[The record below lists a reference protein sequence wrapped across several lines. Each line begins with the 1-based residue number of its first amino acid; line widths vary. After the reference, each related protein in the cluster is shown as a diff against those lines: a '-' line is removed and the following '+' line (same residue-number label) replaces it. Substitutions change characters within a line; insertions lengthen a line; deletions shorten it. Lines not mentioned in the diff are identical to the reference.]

1 MTDHFNSVETAK
13 QLAQVPFNNF
23 DGCRELLVIQIQER
37 RRHTLQLIHVWSW
50 FDGRCKFLPFELLVE
65 REHLKWRVSDSTL
78 RYATPVLQHPLI
90 RQAIDSLRNIRKS
103 FGSMDDAVAHF
114 SYDLTALRLEYK
126 TTCDAL
132 THWRG
137 GDPAEQQFLMGKKQE
152 VFRAL
157 AEASFGSQFRR

>member
-1 MTDHFNSVETAK
+1 MRIFAFRTAGGAGALNK
-13 QLAQVPFNNF
+13 PV
-23 DGCRELLVIQIQER
+23 GY
-37 RRHTLQLIHVWSW
+37 
-50 FDGRCKFLPFELLVE
+50 
-65 REHLKWRVSDSTL
+65 STL
-78 RYATPVLQHPLI
+78 RHGMLVLQHPLI
-90 RQAIDSLRNIRKS
+90 RQAIDSLRNIRKRTS
-103 FGSMDDAVAHF
+103 SMDDAVAHF

>member
-1 MTDHFNSVETAK
+1 MEVSKHDRLRYPKHTSTSS
-13 QLAQVPFNNF
+13 
-23 DGCRELLVIQIQER
+23 VIQQ
-37 RRHTLQLIHVWSW
+37 
-50 FDGRCKFLPFELLVE
+50 
-65 REHLKWRVSDSTL
+65 
-78 RYATPVLQHPLI
+78 PLI
-90 RQAIDSLRNIRKS
+90 RQAIDALRNIPKMMS
-103 FGSMDDAVAHF
+103 PMDDAVAHF